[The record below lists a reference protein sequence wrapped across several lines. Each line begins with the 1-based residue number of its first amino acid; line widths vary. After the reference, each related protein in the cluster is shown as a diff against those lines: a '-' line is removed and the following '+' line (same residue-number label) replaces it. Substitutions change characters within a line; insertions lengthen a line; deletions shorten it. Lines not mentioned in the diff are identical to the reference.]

1 MVVLYPYR
9 DPSYRVKSDLVF
21 ETAQTML
28 QLLGSG
34 LGCSLIIYI
43 RRQRKSARKST
54 RNGRTCELNYFS
66 KCTSV
71 LTISTFP
78 RSSHSSAFSKHIART
93 RSTLTIATL
102 RQTFDAAYHM
112 RDTCREGYMRS
123 TGFKCSYAS
132 GFTLCG
138 HASEHSAN
146 DSTSHNSSHSAQLI
160 W

>member
-1 MVVLYPYR
+1 M
-9 DPSYRVKSDLVF
+9 S
-21 ETAQTML
+21 EMW
-28 QLLGSG
+28 LGLSHSAVTRGTQGRSG
-34 LGCSLIIYI
+34 IYI
-43 RRQRKSARKST
+43 FDHKESPHANSKRT
-54 RNGRTCELNYFS
+54 RNGRTSELNYFS

-146 DSTSHNSSHSAQLI
+146 DSTSHNSSHSAQLRR
-160 W
+160 